1 MGAFLSICLGMGL
14 SIACGFRTFLPVFI
28 VSLCAKFNFITLND
42 GFTWLGNDYV
52 LIACSIAMILEILA
66 YYIPVLDN
74 FLDYFSLPVAICA
87 GILLSIACIKIEEPL
102 FLWGLSMINGTL
114 LVCLVKAMVS
124 VLRSLS
130 TTIFSTITNNIL
142 SSLENVISLVLSFLS
157 IFLSF
162 IIVFVF
168 IGIIYLFIKFFK
180 EIKMKLTEK
189 KKKRIQ

>member
-1 MGAFLSICLGMGL
+1 MTTFLSICLGIGL

-28 VSLCAKFNFITLND
+28 VSLCAKLNLITLND
-42 GFTWLGNDYV
+42 GFTWLGNNYV
-52 LIACSIAMILEILA
+52 LVACLIAMILEILA

-87 GILLSIACIKIEEPL
+87 SILLSVSCIKIDEPL

-114 LVCLVKAMVS
+114 LVCIVKAMVS
-124 VLRSLS
+124 VLRGVS
-130 TTIFSTITNNIL
+130 TSIFSAITNNIL
-142 SSLENVISLVLSFLS
+142 SSLENVISLILSFLS

-168 IGIIYLFIKFFK
+168 IGLIYLCIRFFK
-180 EIKMKLTEK
+180 ELKVKLSEK
-189 KKKRIQ
+189 KKVI